1 MQHQVIHLQQEL
13 KLAKEEKSR
22 ALQELEELR
31 WRMSSEKNAIKNSV
45 RSKAKMEMLEADL
58 EKARESERKMLESLT
73 SQTKQLEQTKISLEE
88 AKLDVRSLNESIKI
102 LEGSANR
109 GPRTLGKSITL
120 DAVHGNEEIGV
131 LRTELRLALEA
142 EEKSKKAM
150 DDLAMALKE
159 VSTESKK
166 TQLELGS
173 TRAENE
179 HLKSMIKHAEEKLR
193 VALEES
199 RRLKFEAE
207 ETFGTWSE
215 KENGF
220 INCMKMSEEEIT
232 SLKRENGRLV
242 DSQRAAREEISKLRD
257 ILKQA
262 INEANVVKEAL
273 EIARTENSQLKDALS
288 GKDKAFQS
296 MKQELE
302 CLKVSEAAALDSVK
316 ELQSLLV
323 AASSMD
329 SSRNTNPFESGSLF
343 PAKAP
348 ANEVRARKPMA
359 RFPSDQWRVEDL
371 NGRAGGRHSLG
382 DSERFEGSIFDMV
395 EPPEQRKDQA
405 VALMDKSYENSVSF
419 DDSDHIN
426 GRQLEKSEFGW
437 ESPMRQRKKRQ
448 ILRRFGDILRRRSFQ
463 K

>member
-1 MQHQVIHLQQEL
+1 
-13 KLAKEEKSR
+13 
-22 ALQELEELR
+22 
-31 WRMSSEKNAIKNSV
+31 MSSDKSTIKNSV
-45 RSKAKMEMLEADL
+45 RSKAKMEMLEAEL
-58 EKARESERKMLESLT
+58 EKARESERKMLESLA

-88 AKLDVRSLNESIKI
+88 AKLEIRSLSDGIKI
-102 LEGSANR
+102 LEGPAKR
-109 GPRTLGKSITL
+109 GHKTLGKSITL
-120 DAVHGNEEIGV
+120 DAVRGNEEIGV

-159 VSTESKK
+159 VSTESNKVREMLSNA
-166 TQLELGS
+166 QSELGS

-179 HLKSMIKHAEEKLR
+179 HLKSMLKHAEEKLR
-193 VALEES
+193 VAMEES
-199 RRLKFEAE
+199 RRVKFEVE
-207 ETFGTWSE
+207 ETIATWSE

-220 INCMKMSEEEIT
+220 IKCMKMSEEEIT
-232 SLKRENGRLV
+232 GLKRENGRLV

-273 EIARTENSQLKDALS
+273 EIARTENSQLKDMLS
-288 GKDKAFQS
+288 EKDKALRR
-296 MKQELE
+296 MKQEFE

-323 AASSMD
+323 ATSSMD
-329 SSRNTNPFESGSLF
+329 LSRNSNPFESESLL
-343 PAKAP
+343 PAKAV
-348 ANEVRARKPMA
+348 ANEVRAGKPTT
-359 RFPSDQWRVEDL
+359 RFPSDQWKFDL
-371 NGRAGGRHSLG
+371 KSQAGGRHSLG
-382 DSERFEGSIFDMV
+382 DSERFEGSIFDMI
-395 EPPEQRKDQA
+395 ESPEQKKDQT
-405 VALMDKSYENSVSF
+405 VALGDRSYEKSMSF

-426 GRQLEKSEFGW
+426 GRQLEYGW

-448 ILRRFGDILRRRSFQ
+448 ILRRFGDLLRRRSFQ